1 MIRKEHWELYDFG
14 EPPDDLG
21 ETCLNLGALA
31 MMGTSSNKQIDKSQE
46 PGHDRGNIYN
56 AVLFLQVSFFFPKK
70 HTWAI
75 GTKTGHD
82 SLGLR
87 GEKKVFGVL

>member
-21 ETCLNLGALA
+21 ETCLKLGDLA

-56 AVLFLQVSFFFPKK
+56 AVLFLQVVFFRKK
-70 HTWAI
+70 NTHGPLQQKLAMTHW
-75 GTKTGHD
+75 
-82 SLGLR
+82 GLE
-87 GEKKVFGVL
+87 G